1 MESNK
6 VTELINQ
13 LRKPGEL
20 NGIDRESL
28 IKVLQ
33 THEEKHVCENLI
45 DSLVEISRGV
55 VTEKCWKC
63 FFKDSFKKLGS
74 GIGADRVCYYES
86 TFNEEDVSG
95 LKLMVTWESDY
106 ALQSY
111 GEINKCILKPSLYKE
126 LFSQLNTFSPFQE
139 NYSSQKAGPLRI
151 LMDEGG
157 VKTILFLPIRINST
171 LYGIIRIDT
180 CRMDKVWSD
189 REISLLQPIV
199 FQVRNLIEKRNME
212 DQLHNTY
219 QQAQI
224 GTWEMNLENN
234 KFYWSPITREIFEID
249 EDAEPSFELALT
261 FLNDDEIRENLLN
274 AVERAQLTGEPYDL
288 ELPVK
293 TGKGNRKWIRD
304 TGQAQFKNGKCVRLY
319 GIVQDIHKRKLAE
332 LESEKNKQL
341 LKALTHQADVAVW
354 VRNKSGEIIFVNDEW
369 RNIFGFN
376 GQQLTNKSLYN
387 ILDKGLA
394 AEMVASDQSVIVS
407 NKQVVFEEAVN
418 TVKGKRH
425 YMVNKFPLKGISG
438 LEDAVGGI
446 GTDITEIKET
456 EEKLQNAEQKLR
468 EIIEHST
475 NLFYTHNT
483 EHKLTYLSP
492 QSIDFLG
499 YAPDD
504 AKRRWTEFVT
514 DHPANI
520 RGGESTQRAID
531 TGIAQPPFELQLIRR
546 DGKIIWVEVNEAP
559 VLKDGKT
566 VSVAGSLTDI
576 TDRKKAQKAIRA
588 SLKEKETLLAEIH
601 HRVKNNLAVVASLMQ
616 LQAMESDNSE
626 IQGQLIESVLRI
638 KSMAS
643 IHEHLY
649 KTDNFSK
656 LDFGNNLEGLVTDII
671 NTLQYST
678 RIQLFFGCDDVFLN
692 VNQAIPSSLIIN
704 EVITNIIKH
713 GFKGREGGI
722 INVKLKQEGSR
733 IQVMIEDNGNGFPD
747 DFDPE
752 STNTLGMQ
760 LIKTLAIQLEGNY
773 YYEPLDEGVRFVLE
787 FQSGKIPA

>member
-6 VTELINQ
+6 ITALINQ
-13 LRKPGEL
+13 LREPGEL

-33 THEEKHVCENLI
+33 SHEEKHVCENLI

-55 VTEKCWKC
+55 VTEKCWEC
-63 FFKDSFKKLGS
+63 FFKDSFKKLGT
-74 GIGADRVCYYES
+74 GIGADRICYYEN
-86 TFNEEDVSG
+86 TLNDEDVSG

-106 ALQSY
+106 ALQSI
-111 GEINKCILKPSLYKE
+111 GKIKKDFLQQSLYND
-126 LFSQLNTFSPFQE
+126 LFARLNTFSPFQE
-139 NYSSQKAGPLRI
+139 KSLSQKSPVKSLF
-151 LMDEGG
+151 DDGG
-157 VKTILFLPIRINST
+157 IKTILFLPIRINGT
-171 LYGIIRIDT
+171 LYGFIRIDS
-180 CRMDKVWSD
+180 CKMDRVWSE

-199 FQVRNLIEKRNME
+199 FQVRNLLEKRDME
-212 DQLHNTY
+212 DQLHSTY

-224 GTWEMNLENN
+224 GTWEMNLENS
-234 KFYWSPITREIFEID
+234 KFYWSPITREVFEID
-249 EDAEPSFELALT
+249 EDTEPSFELALT
-261 FLNDDEIRENLLN
+261 FLDDDEVREKLLN

-288 ELPVK
+288 ELPVR
-293 TGKGNRKWIRD
+293 TAKGNIKWIRD

-341 LKALTHQADVAVW
+341 LKALTQQADVAVW
-354 VRNKSGEIIFVNDEW
+354 VRNNSGEIIFVNDEW
-369 RNIFGFN
+369 RNIFGLN
-376 GQQLTNKSLYN
+376 GEQLTNKSLYN
-387 ILDKGLA
+387 ILDKDLA
-394 AEMVASDQSVIVS
+394 SEMVASDQRVIES
-407 NKQVVFEEAVN
+407 NKQVVFEETVN
-418 TVKGKRH
+418 TAKGKRH

-438 LEDAVGGI
+438 LDDAVGGI

-456 EEKLQNAEQKLR
+456 EEKLQKAEQKLR

-475 NLFYTHNT
+475 NLFYTHDT
-483 EHKLTYLSP
+483 DHRLTYLSP
-492 QSIDFLG
+492 QSVDFLG
-499 YAPDD
+499 YAPED

-514 DHPANI
+514 DHPVNI

-531 TGIAQPPFELQLIRR
+531 TGIAQPPFELQLIRG

-559 VLKDGKT
+559 VLKNGKT

-576 TDRKKAQKAIRA
+576 TDRKKAQEAIRA

-616 LQAMESDNSE
+616 LQAMESDNPE
-626 IQGQLIESVLRI
+626 IQVQLIESVLRI

-656 LDFGNNLEGLVTDII
+656 IDFGGNLEGLVTDII

-678 RIQLFFGCDDVFLN
+678 RIQLFFGCDEVYLN
-692 VNQAIPSSLIIN
+692 VNQAIPSSLVIN
-704 EVITNIIKH
+704 EVITNIVKH
-713 GFKGREGGI
+713 GFKGRESGN
-722 INVKLKQEGSR
+722 INVKLNQEGAR

-752 STNTLGMQ
+752 SGKTLGMQ
-760 LIKTLAIQLEGNY
+760 LIKTLTMQLEGRY

-787 FQSGKIPA
+787 FESDKLPE